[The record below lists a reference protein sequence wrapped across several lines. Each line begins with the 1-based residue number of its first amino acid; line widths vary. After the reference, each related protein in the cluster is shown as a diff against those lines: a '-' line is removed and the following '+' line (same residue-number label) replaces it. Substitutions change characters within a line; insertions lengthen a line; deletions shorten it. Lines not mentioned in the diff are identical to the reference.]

1 MRAADSSPVPA
12 SALLARWLAEAVSQ
26 REARAGVLDDPVIH
40 AAARAAAADFEGRV
54 IHRAAALGARNG
66 MRDALLRWHG
76 RARVVLA
83 VALMLALVFGFGA
96 AAGVLGD
103 GSRPVNVVW
112 ALGGLLGLHLL
123 SLLLWLAGMAFG
135 NVLHGAGMAPGGW
148 LGRTWLRVVG
158 ALDRSPAAA
167 ELAQALA
174 AVLGRGRVAAW
185 GLGIATHALW
195 LAALTGATLGVLLL
209 LALRRYG
216 FVWETTIL
224 PAQGF
229 VEFSALLGALPALL
243 GFPVPDP
250 AVVVASGSAPMVDE
264 AGRRAWA
271 GWLLGALLVYG
282 IVPRAVLLCA
292 CMAGW
297 RRGVGKLA
305 LDLSRPAFARLRPLL
320 QPDSERLGVR
330 DAAPAVM
337 PHPQRH
343 GVPAGA
349 DAAAV
354 AVALELGD
362 DLAWPPPWLDP
373 ALPGAGRDGGRLD
386 TREQRRDGLQQL
398 AAQPPARL
406 LIAIDARQTP
416 DRGSLG
422 LIAALADHAAAV
434 AVWALD
440 NGAATG
446 TASRLAQWQ
455 AGLAGLGLAQA
466 VLTDATAAR
475 TWFERG
481 GGA

>member
-1 MRAADSSPVPA
+1 MRALEPSPVPD
-12 SALLARWLAEAVSQ
+12 SPLLARWLAEAVCQ
-26 REARAGVLDDPVIH
+26 REARAGVLDDPAIH
-40 AAARAAAADFEGRV
+40 AAARAAATDFEARV

-83 VALMLALVFGFGA
+83 VALMLALVLGFGA
-96 AAGVLGD
+96 AVGVLGD

-135 NVLHGAGMAPGGW
+135 NALRGTGVASGGW

-167 ELAQALA
+167 ELPQAL
-174 AVLGRGRVAAW
+174 VVLLGRGRLAAW

-195 LAALTGATLGVLLL
+195 LAALAGATLGVLLL

-229 VEFSALLGALPALL
+229 VALSALLGALPALL

-250 AVVVASGSAPMVDE
+250 AVVVASGSAPLLDE
-264 AGRRAWA
+264 VSRRAWA

-282 IVPRAVLLCA
+282 VVPRLLLLGVCV
-292 CMAGW
+292 AGW
-297 RRGVGKLA
+297 RRGVGRHA
-305 LDLSRPAFARLRPLL
+305 LDLSRPAYARLHPLL
-320 QPDSERLGVR
+320 QPDSERLGVS
-330 DAAPAVM
+330 DAAPALM
-337 PHPQRH
+337 PRPQRH
-343 GVPAGA
+343 GVAAGSAA
-349 DAAAV
+349 DAV

-373 ALPGAGRDGGRLD
+373 ARSGARCDGGRLD
-386 TREQRRDGLQQL
+386 TREQRRDGLQRL
-398 AAQPPARL
+398 AAHPPARL

-422 LIAALADHAAAV
+422 LIATLADHAAAV

-440 NGAATG
+440 GGTGAGAN
-446 TASRLAQWQ
+446 RLSQWQ
-455 AGLAGLGLAQA
+455 AGLAALGLPHA
-466 VLTDATAAR
+466 VLTDAVAAR
-475 TWFERG
+475 VWFEHG
-481 GGA
+481 GGV